1 MDEYK
6 PTTFEQAECA
16 RRIYNGIKSRHIA
29 CLVAG
34 AVMHAL
40 QDPAFL
46 AKSQDIDIENLKV
59 LFED

>member
-1 MDEYK
+1 MDEFN
-6 PTTFEQAECA
+6 PSTQDQADCA

-40 QDPAFL
+40 QDPAFI